1 MSNLNAIPGYNE
13 LNARQQEAAAQRDQ
27 FIAQRDAARAAGNE
41 EQAQE
46 FQRQASV
53 AAIESLD
60 LATQRAD
67 LVSAANNADLASP
80 VVTTGQNQSTP
91 PPNARDDGPTQAPTS
106 GGTGAG
112 TSRNAYQSVGAD
124 DNPRP
129 VSVNVSTAALNNL
142 IPTQANQLD
151 QYASYTYA
159 LSWYLL
165 SPQQFNALGTSR
177 RPNTAGWKLL
187 CQSGGAPS
195 AGRSQAFS
203 LDYYMDDLEIVTKSP
218 GPGTRMAHSATDLRF
233 KIVEP
238 NGITLIENLFN
249 AVQSVYKTAQQPQA
263 DTSNNG
269 APAARSATTNA
280 PVNYLTAYYCM
291 VIQFY
296 GYDVN
301 GKLVAPAK
309 GSFNTDSPE
318 GGYGQNAVI
327 VKYYPFRLTD
337 IKFQVAS
344 RAIEYSITGKPQGQY
359 LGFTTDRGT
368 IPFGFAM
375 TGQTVD
381 QLLNG
386 SPIVSGG
393 SSSAT
398 SQADP
403 GARKDSPAP
412 NVSVNDINVNAGV
425 DALGNFT
432 GETYNPNA
440 VIAP

>member
-13 LNARQQEAAAQRDQ
+13 LNARQQEAAARRDQ

-41 EQAQE
+41 EQAQVY
-46 FQRQASV
+46 QRQAFDAGDEAV
-53 AAIESLD
+53 Q
-60 LATQRAD
+60 LANQRAD
-67 LVSAANNADLASP
+67 LVLADINADANLASP
-80 VVTTGQNQSTP
+80 PVTTGQSQATP
-91 PPNARDDGPTQAPTS
+91 AVNTNDDGSQQAPTS
-106 GGTGAG
+106 GGVGSG
-112 TSRNAYQSVGAD
+112 TSRNAFQSVGAD

-129 VSVNVSTAALNNL
+129 VSVNVSTAALNKL
-142 IPTQANQLD
+142 IPTQPNQLD

-165 SPQQFNALGTSR
+165 SPQQFNALGTSQ

-187 CQSGGAPS
+187 CQSGGAP
-195 AGRSQAFS
+195 AVGRSPAFP
-203 LDYYMDDLEIVTKSP
+203 LDYYMDDLEITTKSP
-218 GPGTRMAHSATDLRF
+218 GGGTRMAHSATDLKF
-233 KIVEP
+233 KVVEP

-249 AVQSVYKTAQQPQA
+249 AVQSVYKTAEQSQTNA
-263 DTSNNG
+263 SNNG
-269 APAARSATTNA
+269 ASAATSAGNA
-280 PVNYLTAYYCM
+280 VGTPNYLTAYHCM

-296 GYDVN
+296 GYDSN
-301 GKLVAPAK
+301 GKLVAPAT
-309 GSFNTDSPE
+309 GSFNTESQG
-318 GGYGQNAVI
+318 GGYGQNALI
-327 VKYYPFRLTD
+327 IKYYPFRLID
-337 IKFQVAS
+337 IKFQVAN

-386 SPIVSGG
+386 SPIVG
-393 SSSAT
+393 SSAAT

-403 GARKDSPAP
+403 GARQDSPEP
-412 NVSVNDINVNAGV
+412 NVAANDF

-432 GETYNPNA
+432 GGAFNPNP

>member
-1 MSNLNAIPGYNE
+1 
-13 LNARQQEAAAQRDQ
+13 
-27 FIAQRDAARAAGNE
+27 
-41 EQAQE
+41 
-46 FQRQASV
+46 V
-53 AAIESLD
+53 
-60 LATQRAD
+60 
-67 LVSAANNADLASP
+67 
-80 VVTTGQNQSTP
+80 
-91 PPNARDDGPTQAPTS
+91 
-106 GGTGAG
+106 GAG
-112 TSRNAYQSVGAD
+112 TSRNASQSVGAD

-129 VSVNVSTAALNNL
+129 VNVNVSTAALDQL
-142 IPTQANQLD
+142 IPTQPNQLD

-165 SPQQFNALGTSR
+165 SPQQFNALGTSQ

-187 CQSGGAPS
+187 CQSGGAPA
-195 AGRSQAFS
+195 AGRSPAFP
-203 LDYYMDDLEIVTKSP
+203 LDYYMDDLEIITKSP
-218 GPGTRMAHSATDLRF
+218 GGGTRMAHSATDLKF
-233 KIVEP
+233 KVVEP

-249 AVQSVYKTAQQPQA
+249 AVQSVYKTAEQPQTN
-263 DTSNNG
+263 TSNNG
-269 APAARSATTNA
+269 APAAKSAGDTAGTI
-280 PVNYLTAYYCM
+280 NYLSAYHCM

-301 GKLVAPAK
+301 GKLVAPAR
-309 GSFNTDSPE
+309 GSFNADSQG
-318 GGYGQNAVI
+318 GGYGQNSVI

-344 RAIEYSITGKPQGQY
+344 RAIEYNITGKPQGQY

-386 SPIVSGG
+386 SPIMG

-412 NVSVNDINVNAGV
+412 NVSVNDISVNAGV
-425 DALGNFT
+425 NALGNFT
-432 GETYNPNA
+432 GQTFNPNA

>member
-1 MSNLNAIPGYNE
+1 
-13 LNARQQEAAAQRDQ
+13 
-27 FIAQRDAARAAGNE
+27 
-41 EQAQE
+41 
-46 FQRQASV
+46 
-53 AAIESLD
+53 
-60 LATQRAD
+60 
-67 LVSAANNADLASP
+67 
-80 VVTTGQNQSTP
+80 
-91 PPNARDDGPTQAPTS
+91 
-106 GGTGAG
+106 
-112 TSRNAYQSVGAD
+112 
-124 DNPRP
+124 
-129 VSVNVSTAALNNL
+129 
-142 IPTQANQLD
+142 
-151 QYASYTYA
+151 
-159 LSWYLL
+159 
-165 SPQQFNALGTSR
+165 
-177 RPNTAGWKLL
+177 
-187 CQSGGAPS
+187 
-195 AGRSQAFS
+195 
-203 LDYYMDDLEIVTKSP
+203 MDDLEITTKTL
-218 GPGTRMAHSATDLRF
+218 GGGTRQAHSATDLKF
-233 KIVEP
+233 KVVEP

-249 AVQSVYKTAQQPQA
+249 AVQSVYKNAEQSQTN
-263 DTSNNG
+263 TSNNG
-269 APAARSATTNA
+269 SPAAKSADNTVGT
-280 PVNYLTAYYCM
+280 PNYLTAYHCM

-301 GKLVAPAK
+301 GKLVAPAR
-309 GSFNTDSPE
+309 GSFNVESQG
-318 GGYGQNAVI
+318 GGYGQNSVI

-386 SPIVSGG
+386 SPIVG

-412 NVSVNDINVNAGV
+412 NVSVNDISVNAGV

-432 GETYNPNA
+432 GQTYNPNA